1 MQNRARTHHPGFESL
16 PLLTFC
22 VVMLLVAMLHPLHIT
37 LDHGVLPTGTPTVV
51 VPQHLLHDLVLQL
64 GELVQDQQGAGVTD
78 HQDDQDDGG
87 G

>member
-1 MQNRARTHHPGFESL
+1 MQIRARTHHPGFESL
-16 PLLTFC
+16 PLFTFS
-22 VVMLLVAMLHPLHIT
+22 VVMLLVAVFHPLHIT
-37 LDHGVLPTGTPTVV
+37 LDHGVLPAGTSTVV